1 VNPVDVQI
9 PVHVRDGDAVK
20 PTETPNSG
28 RFRYSPL
35 RSHRYNR
42 AGPRFVAS
50 PLDPRAPRP
59 SISRRAAILGGSC
72 RTGYFQMNRWM
83 LSIACVSAMTVTA
96 CHKKPADPAGA
107 NEAAANVATPAV
119 AAPSAEV
126 AVEPVAAPAAPFDM
140 GKVAV
145 STVKLGSF
153 PYLSLPT
160 GYEPRSE
167 KTLDIARYPV
177 WVGDHFQWVEG
188 KVYDAGIHNAE
199 GKDYS
204 RYELQKNIEALVALA
219 GGVKIAEG
227 NVPDESQKTIQD
239 ARQTFDDSVSSIG
252 SQPVETFLIHQ
263 KDRDIWIQ
271 FTTTDGYGAWGIV
284 EAKPFVATAKLL
296 P

>member
-1 VNPVDVQI
+1 M
-9 PVHVRDGDAVK
+9 K
-20 PTETPNSG
+20 
-28 RFRYSPL
+28 
-35 RSHRYNR
+35 
-42 AGPRFVAS
+42 
-50 PLDPRAPRP
+50 
-59 SISRRAAILGGSC
+59 
-72 RTGYFQMNRWM
+72 RWM

-107 NEAAANVATPAV
+107 NEAAVNAATPV
-119 AAPSAEV
+119 AEAPPVDATAEP
-126 AVEPVAAPAAPFDM
+126 ANAVAAPAAPFDM
-140 GKVAV
+140 SKVAV

-160 GYEPRSE
+160 GYAPRSE

-204 RYELQKNIEALVALA
+204 RYELQKNVEALVALA
-219 GGVKIAEG
+219 GGAKIAEG
-227 NVPDESQKTIQD
+227 KVSDENQKAIQD

-252 SQPVETFLIHQ
+252 SEPVETFLIHQ